1 MHQAPHLGSI
11 LIWLTIYIL
20 SETKPSPTKLTKC
33 LFISFWQGN
42 PSAITFSS
50 AGFEGITKESHFYRV
65 KRGKAE
71 IVSDWQAFYIGV
83 IFGSWAGGDFP
94 IAVQSLVDCEGGES
108 S

>member
-1 MHQAPHLGSI
+1 M
-11 LIWLTIYIL
+11 
-20 SETKPSPTKLTKC
+20 

-50 AGFEGITKESHFYRV
+50 AGFEGITKESRFYRV

-71 IVSDWQAFYIGV
+71 IVSDWQAFYLGL

-94 IAVQSLVDCEGGES
+94 IALESLVDCEGGES